1 MTTALANRLLS
12 SLSPKDRIALGPHLK
27 PFTMVQGTV
36 LHPAGKAITRVYFPL
51 SGMVSLLTVMR
62 SGQQIETA
70 IVGHAGVVGASIGS
84 HGLYAFGQATVQI
97 AGEALQ
103 IGSRP
108 FLNAVNANGALRT
121 AVNRFQSVILMQ
133 AQQSAAC
140 HALHAVEARLCRWL
154 LQSRDAIELRRD
166 RAHAGV
172 SLADARR
179 AAQRGIDRCQQIAGR
194 RMDQIRTGQDRDFGR
209 QGAGEA
215 LLRMLRQYPRISCPA
230 LVSRRFAGTQTG
242 ASPSHSVDCGPVVRP
257 DATGGLAASGNS
269 LSHANECQPKVLGSH
284 STLTR
289 TFVGF
294 TICNP
299 LQRGFHA

>member
-154 LQSRDAIELRRD
+154 LQSRDAINSDEIVLTQEFLSQMLGVRRS
-166 RAHAGV
+166 AV
-172 SLADARR
+172 S
-179 AAQRGIDRCQQIAGR
+179 I
-194 RMDQIRTGQDRDFGR
+194 
-209 QGAGEA
+209 
-215 LLRMLRQYPRISCPA
+215 
-230 LVSRRFAGTQTG
+230 
-242 ASPSHSVDCGPVVRP
+242 
-257 DATGGLAASGNS
+257 AASKLQDAGWIKYARGKIEILDDKALARHS
-269 LSHANECQPKVLGSH
+269 CECYGSIRAY
-284 STLTR
+284 LAQ
-289 TFVGF
+289 
-294 TICNP
+294 
-299 LQRGFHA
+299 L